1 VTVTSPTAR
10 TGPSGDMSLMYG
22 RKSLQVTH
30 DEILETLRTRTG
42 ADKDLATALISIVN
56 LHVWK
61 KTDRGMHLKRRCPEC
76 GFAYPCPTIEAIEQT
91 LSKDK

>member
-10 TGPSGDMSLMYG
+10 TGQSGDTNLTYG
-22 RKSLQVTH
+22 RKFLQMTH
-30 DEILETLRTRTG
+30 DEIIETLRTRTG

-76 GFAYPCPTIEAIEQT
+76 GFAYPCPTIEAIEQV
-91 LSKDK
+91 LIKEE

>member
-1 VTVTSPTAR
+1 MSR
-10 TGPSGDMSLMYG
+10 TYG
-22 RKSLQVTH
+22 RKLQEVTH
-30 DEILETLRTRTG
+30 DEIVETLRTRTG

-76 GFAYPCPTIEAIEQT
+76 GFAYPCPTIEAIEQV
-91 LSKDK
+91 LIKEE